1 MSDVLNI
8 LLHEVLGFETTII
21 PLILFCKVSIFPHL
35 SNWTPSQITVPNIHS
50 LLAPPPPK
58 VTIHVSPMIVCVC
71 VYSRSPNFHYLFSIS
86 YIKY

>member
-50 LLAPPPPK
+50 LFAPPPPK

-71 VYSRSPNFHYLFSIS
+71 VCV
-86 YIKY
+86 